1 MTANKDILNGKT
13 YTRKQVAN
21 MLHCTTTTIDN
32 YIKAKKLK
40 AVKVVNGKVLI
51 TETALND
58 FLDAQAKN
66 K

>member
-1 MTANKDILNGKT
+1 MTANKDIINGKT

-21 MLHCTTTTIDN
+21 MLHCTTITIDN

-51 TETALND
+51 TETALNE